1 MKEQLHTIPLIDAFR
16 ENDECPFCF
25 VERKLEEHTL
35 DFVLGP
41 GASYMEP
48 DVREATDAAGFCR
61 VHYKKLFDYGNRLG
75 TGLILKTHFK
85 KLNEELNEQIK
96 MFAPSHVS
104 VFSKLGIGKKQRS
117 GSDTS
122 HTSLGAWAVSKEES
136 CYICNFYKENFQRYL
151 DTFFEMYRNDAEF
164 QKVFREGKGF
174 CLPHFGALVDAAETT
189 LSDKEKPEFYQI
201 LLPLI
206 QDNMKRLYND
216 LDWFCDKFDYRNK
229 DADWKTSKDAIP
241 RGMQKAAGGYPDL
254 PPYTSDR

>member
-16 ENDECPFCF
+16 EGGECPFCF

-61 VHYKKLFDYGNRLG
+61 THYKKLFDYGNRLG
-75 TGLILKTHFK
+75 TGLILKTHMK
-85 KLNEELNEQIK
+85 KLNDELAEQIK

-104 VFSKLGIGKKQRS
+104 FLDKLKKGRS
-117 GSDTS
+117 GFADT

-136 CYICNFYKENFQRYL
+136 CYICNFYKATFQRYL
-151 DTFFEMYRNDAEF
+151 ETFFDMYRKDAEF
-164 QKVFREGKGF
+164 KKVFVEGKGF
-174 CLPHFGALVDAAETT
+174 CLPHFGALVDAAEAT
-189 LSDKEKPEFYQI
+189 LSDKEKKEFYDI
-201 LLPLI
+201 LLPLM
-206 QDNMKRLYND
+206 QENMERVYND

-229 DADWKTSKDAIP
+229 DADWKTSKDALP
-241 RGMQKAAGGYPDL
+241 RGMQKAAGGYPEL